1 MFELIDTYEKIPATT
16 GIQMLHEN
24 RNAISSDHCQ
34 EGTDGNLYTIKELRI
49 KSNTPEAIGKK
60 SRNGGSRNGRKQKY
74 TRKSNRR
81 RSAK

>member
-1 MFELIDTYEKIPATT
+1 
-16 GIQMLHEN
+16 MLHEN
-24 RNAISSDHCQ
+24 RNAISSAHCQ

-60 SRNGGSRNGRKQKY
+60 SRNGGNRKGGKQKY